1 MQARRS
7 PIVAPGSSVL
17 ALFLLLAGI
26 ACASPARAAETRHDV
41 ETDHLDAFD
50 DGGPRS
56 FGLLVN
62 PLAAVLG
69 TFGIEGDFVLGEA
82 AALSVEG
89 DWLSTGGTTG
99 YAAALGLQIF
109 PWRTIFHG
117 FYVHPRVTGALVTS
131 GGWPT
136 DVLGIG
142 ATAGW
147 QHTWR
152 FGLTLRGGGGVA
164 YDHAVGPQYGSVA
177 ILGVRPMLDGE
188 VGWVF

>member
-1 MQARRS
+1 MQASRS
-7 PIVAPGSSVL
+7 LRLVL
-17 ALFLLLAGI
+17 AGACALAALAG
-26 ACASPARAAETRHDV
+26 ASSARAAETRHDV

-56 FGLLVN
+56 FGVLVN
-62 PLAAVLG
+62 PLATVLG
-69 TFGIEGDFVLGEA
+69 TFGLEGDFVLGDA

-89 DWLSTGGTTG
+89 DWVSTSGTTG
-99 YAAALGLQIF
+99 YAATVGLPIF
-109 PWRTIFHG
+109 PWRVIFHG
-117 FYVHPRVTGALVTS
+117 FYVHPRATAAMVTS
-131 GGWPT
+131 AGQSF

-152 FGLTLRGGGGVA
+152 FGLTLRGGGGVS
-164 YDHAVGPQYGSVA
+164 YDHVLGPEAGSVA
-177 ILGVRPMLDGE
+177 ILGVRPMLDGQ